1 MTPRRW
7 RRCTRRTA
15 TAIVIQLVRG
25 CVSKSKQKDL
35 PMRLSALFAPT
46 LAVATATATTTA
58 CVSSPTV
65 ADFADAPRQLILE
78 EYFEGT
84 TTAYGV
90 FEDRF
95 GKVRRTFKVDIT
107 GTVDDGVLTLDER
120 FIYDDGERDT
130 RVWTIDILGDGKYR
144 GTAGDVPDYATGEVA
159 GNAFNWKYKVDLKVG
174 DSVWNVGFDDW
185 MYLLEDNVLMN
196 RAYVTRF
203 GIRIGEV
210 TIAFQKD

>member
-1 MTPRRW
+1 
-7 RRCTRRTA
+7 
-15 TAIVIQLVRG
+15 
-25 CVSKSKQKDL
+25 
-35 PMRLSALFAPT
+35 MRLSELFTPT
-46 LAVATATATTTA
+46 LAVATSAAVATG
-58 CVSSPTV
+58 CVSGPELV
-65 ADFADAPRQLILE
+65 EFEDAPRQLVLE
-78 EYFEGT
+78 EYFIGE

-95 GKVRRTFKVDIT
+95 GKVRRSFKVDIT
-107 GTVDDGVLTLDER
+107 GTVENGVLTLDER
-120 FIYDDGERDT
+120 FIYDDGERET
-130 RVWTIDILGDGKYR
+130 RVWEIEILGNGAYR
-144 GTAGDVPDYATGEVA
+144 GTARDVPGYATGTVS

-210 TIAFQKD
+210 TIAFQK